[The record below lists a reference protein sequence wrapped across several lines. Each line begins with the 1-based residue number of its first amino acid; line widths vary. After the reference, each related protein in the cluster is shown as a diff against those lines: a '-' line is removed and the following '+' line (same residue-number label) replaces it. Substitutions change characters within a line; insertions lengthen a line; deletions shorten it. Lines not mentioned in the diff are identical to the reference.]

1 MRSFLKIVLAI
12 SVCIISTTLF
22 AQTNKIE
29 KKPVPHKT
37 EVEGE
42 VFEIFDVSQKAL
54 FPGGEDSLQQFIA
67 THITYPPLAITSGTQ
82 GTVNVVFIVDNNGNV
97 KDVAILGK
105 PKGDGLDEA
114 AINVIK
120 LTSGMWTPAKIRD
133 RSVNMRFRIPIAF
146 RL

>member
-1 MRSFLKIVLAI
+1 
-12 SVCIISTTLF
+12 
-22 AQTNKIE
+22 
-29 KKPVPHKT
+29 VPHKT